1 MTKFSVGASQKQAQ
15 VAVKACNSLK
25 KDVNQLMNKVNS
37 FGAENF
43 EGAAADNAQRYAEA
57 VIMPLLRGASALFD
71 DIPIAMKRLPGE
83 YEGKVDH
90 KSWSTEKLKAKIKQ
104 YEAAAKKAQ
113 KAADAANKLA
123 QKASGMGTVGAGI
136 MAAASKCAAGFEKGM
151 ASAQK
156 AIAKFKKILDDF
168 DRFDIFSPTIF
179 NEIATLESNL
189 NKGQKV
195 ANGAYNTSSHQF
207 SIPKE
212 SELNWAKELNGTYA
226 EHEKKSV
233 KRIGSFIW
241 NPLGKIHS
249 NKWGIKGLKD
259 KNVKKGHFGWGINYG
274 GKAHYGYKK
283 GELDVGEKGEAA
295 MLYFKTMWGWGALSG
310 KLSALKTKIESYE
323 SINPHDFGFEEKAR
337 GSLLEGELKADA
349 GPFSVSG
356 KGAYIDGGLTAEA
369 RTNSNKT
376 DVGVEA
382 DAGLVHGDVGLDNF
396 NTTFKSVGGSEA
408 GIKGRLSAGLQA
420 KIQAEIS
427 SQKIGSLDKGT
438 YEVYQSNLNIDGMLG
453 AGADVNIAIPTIRRA
468 KFSSNKS
475 LAILEQTLQ
484 LMLEGVSR

>member
-15 VAVKACNSLK
+15 AAVKACNNLK

-90 KSWSTEKLKAKIKQ
+90 KSWSTGKLKAKIKQ
-104 YEAAAKKAQ
+104 YETAAKKAQ

-195 ANGAYNTSSHQF
+195 ANGAYNPSSHQF

-212 SELNWAKELNGTYA
+212 NELDWAKELNGTYV
-226 EHEKKSV
+226 EHERKFKINTTKIANSTFNELVQAGRQEFSQKFALKSMDKIGTLLILGGEKIKNNAIV
-233 KRIGSFIW
+233 KYCMRHDIPIDDEGNFDKLMKQSEFLMKRGKEFKLSSIKISGWLDAEVFWAIW
-241 NPLGKIHS
+241 AVNSLFE
-249 NKWGIKGLKD
+249 GIDLAKEGNNAIDVVTKASVHGFNDTVLTLPDSKRSKGLSKVG
-259 KNVKKGHFGWGINYG
+259 NVLVSSGLSGVANEKFDDFYKE
-274 GKAHYGYKK
+274 YKK
-283 GELDVGEKGEAA
+283 E
-295 MLYFKTMWGWGALSG
+295 Y
-310 KLSALKTKIESYE
+310 Y
-323 SINPHDFGFEEKAR
+323 
-337 GSLLEGELKADA
+337 
-349 GPFSVSG
+349 
-356 KGAYIDGGLTAEA
+356 
-369 RTNSNKT
+369 
-376 DVGVEA
+376 
-382 DAGLVHGDVGLDNF
+382 
-396 NTTFKSVGGSEA
+396 
-408 GIKGRLSAGLQA
+408 
-420 KIQAEIS
+420 
-427 SQKIGSLDKGT
+427 
-438 YEVYQSNLNIDGMLG
+438 
-453 AGADVNIAIPTIRRA
+453 
-468 KFSSNKS
+468 KS
-475 LAILEQTLQ
+475 LRSNPNTPIP
-484 LMLEGVSR
+484 VSPTYK

>member
-1 MTKFSVGASQKQAQ
+1 MTKFSISASRSQAQ
-15 VAVKACNSLK
+15 AAAKACSNLK
-25 KDVNQLMNKVNS
+25 SDVNQLMNKVNS

-104 YEAAAKKAQ
+104 YETAAKKAQ

-195 ANGAYNTSSHQF
+195 ANGAYNPSSHQF

-226 EHEKKSV
+226 EHEEKLSKKSESFPKIKINGVWNFVV
-233 KRIGSFIW
+233 KTIKNGLLTAWDSLNEDGKKTVIGGAM
-241 NPLGKIHS
+241 LGTAWSIGNLSEGIKSCIVKYNSHNGYYDINKIIRGMKLS
-249 NKWGIKGLKD
+249 NKLDSISAQMKELGNALVPDVSDAVNSIKNMKNATTLSDSLKGMGTTIKSLFDGLMSSEDIREFAPELGRKVFFIGAAIDIADELKDNDIPDAVVKGTCHAGIETITGTLDIASNVIHIPEKGLGGLLNSNISSAADEKFDAMYD
-259 KNVKKGHFGWGINYG
+259 KHKKSIHKAMQNM
-274 GKAHYGYKK
+274 GKA
-283 GELDVGEKGEAA
+283 
-295 MLYFKTMWGWGALSG
+295 TLS
-310 KLSALKTKIESYE
+310 
-323 SINPHDFGFEEKAR
+323 P
-337 GSLLEGELKADA
+337 
-349 GPFSVSG
+349 
-356 KGAYIDGGLTAEA
+356 
-369 RTNSNKT
+369 
-376 DVGVEA
+376 
-382 DAGLVHGDVGLDNF
+382 
-396 NTTFKSVGGSEA
+396 
-408 GIKGRLSAGLQA
+408 Q
-420 KIQAEIS
+420 
-427 SQKIGSLDKGT
+427 SQL
-438 YEVYQSNLNIDGMLG
+438 
-453 AGADVNIAIPTIRRA
+453 
-468 KFSSNKS
+468 
-475 LAILEQTLQ
+475 
-484 LMLEGVSR
+484 

>member
-1 MTKFSVGASQKQAQ
+1 MTKFSISASRSQAQ
-15 VAVKACNSLK
+15 AAAKACSNLK
-25 KDVNQLMNKVNS
+25 SDVNQLMNKVNS

-104 YEAAAKKAQ
+104 YETAAKKAQ

-195 ANGAYNTSSHQF
+195 ANGAYNPSSHQF

-226 EHEKKSV
+226 EHQNKISG
-233 KRIGSFIW
+233 RI
-241 NPLGKIHS
+241 
-249 NKWGIKGLKD
+249 
-259 KNVKKGHFGWGINYG
+259 KNAPDMVVKKFNGIFGRVKTDTTKLANSTIN
-274 GKAHYGYKK
+274 
-283 GELDVGEKGEAA
+283 ELMQIGRQEFSQKFALKSMDKIGTLLILVGEKIKNNAIVKYCMRHDIPIDDEGNFDKLMKQSEFL
-295 MLYFKTMWGWGALSG
+295 MKRGKEF
-310 KLSALKTKIESYE
+310 KLSSIKISGWLDDELFWAIWAVNSLFEGIDLAREGNNIVDVVTKAS
-323 SINPHDFGFEEKAR
+323 
-337 GSLLEGELKADA
+337 
-349 GPFSVSG
+349 
-356 KGAYIDGGLTAEA
+356 
-369 RTNSNKT
+369 
-376 DVGVEA
+376 
-382 DAGLVHGDVGLDNF
+382 VHGF
-396 NTTFKSVGGSEA
+396 NDTVLTFPEDREKSKAVNLRR
-408 GIKGRLSAGLQA
+408 KFFSAGL
-420 KIQAEIS
+420 S
-427 SQKIGSLDKGT
+427 SETNEEFDEFYKKYKKEYYKGLRSNPNTPIPVSPT
-438 YEVYQSNLNIDGMLG
+438 Y
-453 AGADVNIAIPTIRRA
+453 
-468 KFSSNKS
+468 K
-475 LAILEQTLQ
+475 
-484 LMLEGVSR
+484 